1 MQIVT
6 EKTPL
11 NGDIIG
17 LNIFGRTG
25 NYGHIILKKHD
36 KMKKKIY
43 AKDEMF
49 DDGLP
54 RLILVSGRSD
64 TGVRKTMKTVHF
76 SKLFTHHQDIILNV
90 FLYRLKNITSTK
102 NMHRY
107 YIKYFPKI

>member
-1 MQIVT
+1 MCEYYLLLQVVT

-25 NYGHIILKKHD
+25 NYGHIVLKKHN
-36 KMKKKIY
+36 KLKKKIY

-64 TGVRKTMKTVHF
+64 TGVRNTMKTVNF
-76 SKLFTHHQDIILNV
+76 NIMFVDHQDIIER
-90 FLYRLKNITSTK
+90 FLL
-102 NMHRY
+102 
-107 YIKYFPKI
+107 